1 MHQTSGFAEV
11 NGARLYYEMA
21 GKGHPLVLNH
31 AGIAD
36 CRMWD
41 DQFAAFAARFTVI
54 RWDARGYGRSA
65 EPPGLYSLH
74 DDLSGLL
81 RHLGVDQ
88 AHVVSD
94 IAARL
99 QASIAGAR
107 KVVIPDV
114 AHMVNM
120 EEPEV
125 FNRIV
130 LEFLEGVDK

>member
-21 GKGHPLVLNH
+21 G
-31 AGIAD
+31 
-36 CRMWD
+36 
-41 DQFAAFAARFTVI
+41 
-54 RWDARGYGRSA
+54 
-65 EPPGLYSLH
+65 
-74 DDLSGLL
+74 
-81 RHLGVDQ
+81 
-88 AHVVSD
+88 
-94 IAARL
+94 
-99 QASIAGAR
+99 IAGAR
-107 KVVIPDV
+107 KVVIPGV